1 MVEEYGLIGRGI
13 GHSFSANY
21 FNDKFEKES
30 IDASYSLFDL
40 HNIEEIKKIFEE
52 HPNLRGLNVTSPY
65 KRDVIRYVDS
75 LSPAAKELNA
85 VNVVSVLRSPLGE
98 LFLKGDNSDYEG
110 FRLTLKDLFSD
121 KEDVKAMIMGTGG
134 ASTAVALALRMEN
147 IPYKIVS
154 RNPKEDEIGYEEMNE
169 MLKDYQL
176 IINATPLGMYPDVD
190 KAPDIDFSRLTEKH
204 ICYDLIYNPSET
216 TFLKKAKKRK
226 SRTINGLDMLLNQ
239 AELSWKIWK
248 ENGV

>member
-21 FNDKFEKES
+21 FNNKFEKES
-30 IDASYSLFDL
+30 IDARYSLFDL
-40 HNIEEIKKIFEE
+40 QNIEEIEKILED

-65 KRDVIRYVDS
+65 KREVIRYVDS

-85 VNVVSVLRSPLGE
+85 VNVVSVLRSPSGE
-98 LFLKGDNSDYEG
+98 LYLKGDNSDYEG
-110 FRLTLKDLFSD
+110 FRKTLKDIISGNKDL
-121 KEDVKAMIMGTGG
+121 KALILGTGG
-134 ASTAVALALRMEN
+134 ASTAVALALRIEN
-147 IPYKIVS
+147 IPYKVVS
-154 RNPKEDEIGYEEMNE
+154 RNPKEDEIGYDKMNE
-169 MLKDYQL
+169 LLEDYRL

-190 KAPDIDFSRLTEKH
+190 KAPDIDYSRLTEKH
-204 ICYDLIYNPSET
+204 ICYDLIYNPAET
-216 TFLKKAKKRK
+216 TFLKKAKNKKARI
-226 SRTINGLDMLLNQ
+226 INGLDMLLNQ